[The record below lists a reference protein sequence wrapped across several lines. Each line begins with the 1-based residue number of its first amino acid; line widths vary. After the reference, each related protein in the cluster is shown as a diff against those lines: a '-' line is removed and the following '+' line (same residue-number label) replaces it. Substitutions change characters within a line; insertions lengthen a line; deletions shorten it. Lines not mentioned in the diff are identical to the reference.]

1 MVIPPPNVTGVL
13 HLGHALTNSI
23 EDAITR
29 WHRMN
34 GKVTLWV
41 PGCDHAGIATQ
52 VVVEKKLWREKNL
65 TRHDIGR
72 DEFVKEVWKWKE
84 EKGDRIYQQLRALGS
99 SCDWSRARF
108 TMDPS
113 MCKAVTEAFIRLY
126 DDGLIYRSLRLVN
139 WSCTLRSAISDI
151 EVDKQELS
159 GRTLLRVPGYNKPV
173 AFGVIVSFA
182 YPLLPDPSKVESDTE
197 IVVATTRLETMLGDT
212 GVAVHP
218 DDDRYRHLIGR
229 LIKHPLIPDRL
240 IPIVGDTFVDPNF
253 GTGAVKITPA
263 HDYND
268 WEIGKRHSLP
278 TIVVIGEDGLMT
290 SASGPRFAGLQRFV
304 ARDAVRKAL
313 DELGLYRGEKDNPM
327 VVPICSRSKDIVEPL
342 LKPQWYLRCQD
353 MANAAMKEVGF
364 FIKRILITL
373 HQLLYSIIS
382 LGTCSSSQ
390 IVLKRMWS
398 IFAVTTTSAFSA
410 SAGMLSGPA
419 ASPLLICLMAML
431 ISSIVGGP
439 ILIGRSVGA
448 ASMLGGSSGAMMV
461 YSVYDNN
468 VVVSYSQQVSEGRL
482 RIIPSFHIRTWNN
495 WLKDCHD
502 WCISRQLWWGHRIPA
517 YHVSIR
523 RPGVDNLEPTDH
535 NSWVVGHTIEEAL
548 QKACDKFHC
557 SPDNLTL
564 NQDNDVLDT
573 WFSSQLFPFSVFGWP
588 EQTPDLKAYYPGSLL
603 ETGHD
608 IIFFWVARMVMIGLK
623 LMGQLPFHTVYL
635 HAMVRDAHGKK
646 MSKSLGNAIDPVDV
660 INGISLEDLQKQLEQ
675 GNLDPNELTR
685 ARQAQAK
692 DFPKGIPECGT
703 DALRFAL
710 CAYTAQGRNI
720 NLDIMRVQGYRFFCN
735 KLWNA
740 VRYALFHCLHKEF
753 IPPDMSDLNSLFKQF
768 IQHNLLSGTD
778 KWILSRLAYA
788 VIQCNTGFTEFQF
801 PIATT
806 ACYHFWLYELCD
818 VYLEYTKP
826 IIRLKQNNSKLS
838 NMEMERIQL
847 VCQIL
852 YVCFNCGL
860 RLLHPFMP
868 FITEELYQRLLTRNS
883 PNNNDNKT
891 VNSMDSLCVKSYP
904 KLSDVNILHD
914 VNGVET
920 DFHLV
925 LNIIHRIRGLI
936 SACHIPI
943 SLANRQPLNVQL
955 IASETILSTLIN
967 GQYVTDVIEP
977 LGRCRVIQMV
987 SDRKNINTS
996 GCVSGTV
1003 SASDILWSN
1012 EESPVNTV
1020 PEDNDDDDASHLN
1033 GGNLCSDD
1041 QSSSVF
1047 VNKNPSSIIP
1057 ATCQIFL
1064 HVAGLIDVSL
1074 EQKRCQDRLVELK
1087 DSIESLEKKRQHPTY
1102 SEKVPMK
1109 TRLMDTKKL
1118 YELNIELEGLNE
1130 VMNNLKDIKQ
1140 INTNDSSMT
1149 LGEILFN
1156 ALCHYLNIQENSS
1169 LIPSNLFD
1177 LEAKIDSILTNEL
1190 KGGDQVM
1197 CFLILLQYCKIK
1209 QWLSWS
1215 IKLLSFNHKIDS
1227 KQYSI
1232 YREMVE
1238 NYLTY
1243 YKSYYLTGTNYPT
1256 IADISVAYTL
1266 TQYIDYNEWI
1276 NLNNNKQY
1284 VVIWFDKL
1292 RNYFNQSNK
1301 VSCFSIYF
1309 ISIHK
1314 Y

>member
-1 MVIPPPNVTGVL
+1 MPMQEKIKHLQISKKLAKREKKMAKFEAKQEKLSSDASKVHLVQRTRCSEYMTGEMPESYSPKYVEATWYEWWERCGLFKPEFQVILIESPDKFVMVIPPPNVTGVL

-126 DDGLIYRSLRLVN
+126 NDGLIYRSLRLVN

-182 YPLLPDPSKVESDTE
+182 YPLLPDTE

-229 LIKHPLIPDRL
+229 LIMHPLIPDRL

-353 MANAAMKEVGF
+353 MANAAMKEV
-364 FIKRILITL
+364 
-373 HQLLYSIIS
+373 
-382 LGTCSSSQ
+382 
-390 IVLKRMWS
+390 
-398 IFAVTTTSAFSA
+398 
-410 SAGMLSGPA
+410 
-419 ASPLLICLMAML
+419 
-431 ISSIVGGP
+431 
-439 ILIGRSVGA
+439 
-448 ASMLGGSSGAMMV
+448 
-461 YSVYDNN
+461 
-468 VVVSYSQQVSEGRL
+468 SEGRL

-523 RPGVDNLEPTDH
+523 RPGPTDH

-740 VRYALFHCLHKEF
+740 VR
-753 IPPDMSDLNSLFKQF
+753 LFKQF

-778 KWILSRLAYA
+778 RWILSRLAYA

-818 VYLEYTKP
+818 VYLVSLFVSFSSLSPSLICSKGESQLSLFKCSHMATRIY
-826 IIRLKQNNSKLS
+826 RL
-838 NMEMERIQL
+838 
-847 VCQIL
+847 
-852 YVCFNCGL
+852 
-860 RLLHPFMP
+860 P
-868 FITEELYQRLLTRNS
+868 
-883 PNNNDNKT
+883 
-891 VNSMDSLCVKSYP
+891 VKSYSLP
-904 KLSDVNILHD
+904 SRTTGVVYETERTKSECPVPLTGLVDMKSSPRRVGKASFQTIGAHGLQYLEGT
-914 VNGVET
+914 NGV
-920 DFHLV
+920 
-925 LNIIHRIRGLI
+925 
-936 SACHIPI
+936 
-943 SLANRQPLNVQL
+943 
-955 IASETILSTLIN
+955 
-967 GQYVTDVIEP
+967 
-977 LGRCRVIQMV
+977 
-987 SDRKNINTS
+987 
-996 GCVSGTV
+996 
-1003 SASDILWSN
+1003 
-1012 EESPVNTV
+1012 
-1020 PEDNDDDDASHLN
+1020 
-1033 GGNLCSDD
+1033 
-1041 QSSSVF
+1041 
-1047 VNKNPSSIIP
+1047 
-1057 ATCQIFL
+1057 
-1064 HVAGLIDVSL
+1064 
-1074 EQKRCQDRLVELK
+1074 
-1087 DSIESLEKKRQHPTY
+1087 
-1102 SEKVPMK
+1102 
-1109 TRLMDTKKL
+1109 
-1118 YELNIELEGLNE
+1118 
-1130 VMNNLKDIKQ
+1130 
-1140 INTNDSSMT
+1140 
-1149 LGEILFN
+1149 
-1156 ALCHYLNIQENSS
+1156 
-1169 LIPSNLFD
+1169 
-1177 LEAKIDSILTNEL
+1177 
-1190 KGGDQVM
+1190 
-1197 CFLILLQYCKIK
+1197 
-1209 QWLSWS
+1209 
-1215 IKLLSFNHKIDS
+1215 
-1227 KQYSI
+1227 
-1232 YREMVE
+1232 
-1238 NYLTY
+1238 
-1243 YKSYYLTGTNYPT
+1243 
-1256 IADISVAYTL
+1256 
-1266 TQYIDYNEWI
+1266 
-1276 NLNNNKQY
+1276 
-1284 VVIWFDKL
+1284 
-1292 RNYFNQSNK
+1292 
-1301 VSCFSIYF
+1301 
-1309 ISIHK
+1309 
-1314 Y
+1314 

>member
-1 MVIPPPNVTGVL
+1 MDESVLSKCQSKKLAKREKKMAKFEAKQEKLSSDALKNQKSSKKDKLKKEQVVLNAVTDASGKKDMTGEMPESYSPKYVEATWYEWWERSGLFKPEFQIESPDKFVMVIPPPNVTGVL

-182 YPLLPDPSKVESDTE
+182 YPLLPDPSKVGSDTE

-353 MANAAMKEVGF
+353 MANAAMKEV
-364 FIKRILITL
+364 
-373 HQLLYSIIS
+373 
-382 LGTCSSSQ
+382 
-390 IVLKRMWS
+390 
-398 IFAVTTTSAFSA
+398 
-410 SAGMLSGPA
+410 
-419 ASPLLICLMAML
+419 
-431 ISSIVGGP
+431 
-439 ILIGRSVGA
+439 
-448 ASMLGGSSGAMMV
+448 
-461 YSVYDNN
+461 
-468 VVVSYSQQVSEGRL
+468 SEGRL

-523 RPGVDNLEPTDH
+523 RAGVDNLEVLDPTDH

-768 IQHNLLSGTD
+768 IQHSLLSGTD
-778 KWILSRLAYA
+778 RWILSRLAYA

-883 PNNNDNKT
+883 PNNNNT

-987 SDRKNINTS
+987 SDRKNVNTS

-1020 PEDNDDDDASHLN
+1020 PEDNDDDDANNLN
-1033 GGNLCSDD
+1033 GGNLCSDV
-1041 QSSSVF
+1041 QSNSVF

-1109 TRLMDTKKL
+1109 TQLMDTKKL

-1149 LGEILFN
+1149 LGEILLD
-1156 ALCHYLNIQENSS
+1156 ALCNYLNVQENSS
-1169 LIPSNLFD
+1169 IIPSNLFD

-1190 KGGDQVM
+1190 KGGDQ
-1197 CFLILLQYCKIK
+1197 LLQYCKIK

-1215 IKLLSFNHKIDS
+1215 IKLLSFNNKIDS

-1301 VSCFSIYF
+1301 MRSLF
-1309 ISIHK
+1309 K
-1314 Y
+1314 

>member
-1 MVIPPPNVTGVL
+1 MDESVPSKSQSKKLAKREKKMAKFEAKQEKLLSDTSKNQKSSKKDKLKKEQVVLNAVADTSGKKDMTGEMPESYSPKYVEAMWYEWWERSGFFKPEFRIESPDKFVMVIPPPNVTGVL
-13 HLGHALTNSI
+13 HLGHALTNSV

-34 GKVTLWV
+34 GKVTLWI

-52 VVVEKKLWREKNL
+52 VVVEKKLWREKKL

-113 MCKAVTEAFIRLY
+113 MSKAVTEAFIRLY
-126 DDGLIYRSLRLVN
+126 NDGLIYRSLRLVN

-173 AFGVIVSFA
+173 AFGVITSFA
-182 YPLLPDPSKVESDTE
+182 YPLLPDPSKAESDTE

-218 DDDRYRHLIGR
+218 DDNRYRHLIGR

-253 GTGAVKITPA
+253 GTGAVKLTPA
-263 HDYND
+263 HDHND
-268 WEIGKRHSLP
+268 WEVGKRHSLP
-278 TIVVIGEDGLMT
+278 TVIVIGEDGLMT
-290 SASGPRFAGLQRFV
+290 SAAGPRFEGLQRFM

-327 VVPICSRSKDIVEPL
+327 IVPICSRSKDIVEPM

-353 MANAAMKEVGF
+353 MAIAAMKE
-364 FIKRILITL
+364 
-373 HQLLYSIIS
+373 
-382 LGTCSSSQ
+382 
-390 IVLKRMWS
+390 
-398 IFAVTTTSAFSA
+398 
-410 SAGMLSGPA
+410 
-419 ASPLLICLMAML
+419 
-431 ISSIVGGP
+431 
-439 ILIGRSVGA
+439 
-448 ASMLGGSSGAMMV
+448 
-461 YSVYDNN
+461 
-468 VVVSYSQQVSEGRL
+468 VSEGRL
-482 RIIPSFHIRTWNN
+482 RVIPSFHIRTWNN

-517 YHVSIR
+517 YHISMKH
-523 RPGVDNLEPTDH
+523 PGVDHLEVLDPTDH

-548 QKACDKFHC
+548 RKACEKFNC
-557 SPDNLTL
+557 PPESLIL
-564 NQDNDVLDT
+564 KQDNDVLDT

-740 VRYALFHCLHKEF
+740 VRYALFHCLDKEF
-753 IPPDMSDLNSLFKQF
+753 IPPDMTDLNSLFKQF

-778 KWILSRLAYA
+778 RWILSRLAYA
-788 VIQCNTGFTEFQF
+788 VIQCNTGFIEFQF

-826 IIRLKQNNSKLS
+826 IIRLKQNHSQLS
-838 NMEMERIQL
+838 TMEIERIQL

-852 YVCFNCGL
+852 YVCINCGL

-868 FITEELYQRLLTRNS
+868 FITEELYQRLLTRS
-883 PNNNDNKT
+883 NNNNNT
-891 VNSMDSLCVKSYP
+891 VNTMDSLCVKSYP
-904 KLSDVNILHD
+904 KLNDVTVLRD
-914 VNGVET
+914 ENGVEA

-925 LNIIHRIRGLI
+925 LNIIHRIRGLL

-943 SLANRQPLNVQL
+943 SLANRQPLNVLL

-967 GQYVTDVIEP
+967 GQYVSDVIEP

-987 SDRKNINTS
+987 SDRKNANTS

-1020 PEDNDDDDASHLN
+1020 PEDNDDASMLN

-1041 QSSSVF
+1041 QLNSVL
-1047 VNKNPSSIIP
+1047 VIKNSPSIIP

-1064 HVAGLIDVSL
+1064 HVAGLIDVAV
-1074 EQKRCQDRLVELK
+1074 EQKRCQYRLVELK
-1087 DSIESLEKKRQHPTY
+1087 DSIESLEKKRQHSTY

-1109 TRLMDTKKL
+1109 TQLMDTKKL
-1118 YELNIELEGLNE
+1118 YELNLELEGLKE
-1130 VMNNLKDIKQ
+1130 VISNLNDMKQ
-1140 INTNDSSMT
+1140 IDENDSSMT
-1149 LGEILFN
+1149 IGEILLD
-1156 ALCHYLNIQENSS
+1156 ALCNYLDVQQ
-1169 LIPSNLFD
+1169 IPLDLFD
-1177 LEAKIDSILTNEL
+1177 LEAKIDYILSDEL
-1190 KGGDQVM
+1190 KGGDQV
-1197 CFLILLQYCKIK
+1197 LQYCQIK

-1215 IKLLSFNHKIDS
+1215 IRILSLNHKIDS
-1227 KQYSI
+1227 KKYSI
-1232 YREMVE
+1232 YRKLVE
-1238 NYLTY
+1238 NYLLNNIAL
-1243 YKSYYLTGTNYPT
+1243 YLIGTNKPT
-1256 IADISVAYTL
+1256 IADIIVAYTL
-1266 TQYIDYNEWI
+1266 IQYTDHSEWI
-1276 NLNNNKQY
+1276 SFNNNKQHI
-1284 VVIWFDKL
+1284 VVWFDKL
-1292 RNYFNQSNK
+1292 KDYFSKSNK
-1301 VSCFSIYF
+1301 MRSLF
-1309 ISIHK
+1309 K
-1314 Y
+1314 